1 MLEWFGHR
9 RTWALAT
16 IVDAEIL
23 LRYFGDDAHDE
34 ACRRTLNAIR
44 ARAHRSN
51 INHWRRVEKAVKRMS
66 HG

>member
-1 MLEWFGHR
+1 MLEWFSRR
-9 RTWALAT
+9 RTSALAT

-23 LRYFGDDAHDE
+23 LRYFGDDAQDE
-34 ACRRTLNAIR
+34 ACRRTLNAVR

-66 HG
+66 RD